1 MKSTVRWV
9 GQAKALT
16 AWRRGSLWSARERGS
31 RFSQS
36 EVSHFE
42 IVGPRRNPRMDVRPV
57 RYALRSA
64 PETVR
69 LHSSTHVNL
78 QN

>member
-1 MKSTVRWV
+1 VESMVRW
-9 GQAKALT
+9 GGHTKALT
-16 AWRRGSLWSARERGS
+16 AWRWGSVWFAREMGS
-31 RFSQS
+31 RFSYT
-36 EVSHFE
+36 EGGHRE
-42 IVGPRRNPRMDVRPV
+42 IVGPRRNPRMGVRPV
-57 RYALRSA
+57 RYALRPA